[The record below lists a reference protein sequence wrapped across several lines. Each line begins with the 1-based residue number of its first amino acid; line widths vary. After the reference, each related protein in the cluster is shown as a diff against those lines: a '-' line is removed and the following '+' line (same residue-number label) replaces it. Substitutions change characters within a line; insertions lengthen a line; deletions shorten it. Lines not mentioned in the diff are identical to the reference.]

1 MRYVAVQSSGLYVD
15 VGDGSPLLSKPRL
28 SYSNSSR
35 RDVIFS
41 NTIRR
46 GVAIKAYLRNGWAR
60 IELYG
65 GLGGSQIQ
73 SQRGFTEK
81 QIL

>member
-1 MRYVAVQSSGLYVD
+1 MLYFQTRSE
-15 VGDGSPLLSKPRL
+15 G
-28 SYSNSSR
+28 
-35 RDVIFS
+35 
-41 NTIRR
+41 